1 MQLKYVSTLCL
12 MYMYMYVDFYV
23 GTCRTI
29 RRREVTPIV
38 DLLHITLTSY
48 THVVCIC
55 NTTRVL
61 SISFGA
67 DKIFTS
73 GRTARAYRN

>member
-23 GTCRTI
+23 GACRTI
-29 RRREVTPIV
+29 RKVTPIV

-48 THVVCIC
+48 IVCIC

>member
-12 MYMYMYVDFYV
+12 MYTYMYVDFYV
-23 GTCRTI
+23 GTCRTM
-29 RRREVTPIV
+29 RKVTPIV

-73 GRTARAYRN
+73 GRTAGAF